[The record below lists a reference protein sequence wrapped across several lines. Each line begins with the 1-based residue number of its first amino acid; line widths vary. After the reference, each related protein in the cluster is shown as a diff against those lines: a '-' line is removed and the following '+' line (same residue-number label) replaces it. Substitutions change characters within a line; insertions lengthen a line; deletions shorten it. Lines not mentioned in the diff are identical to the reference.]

1 MMKESTPLSDDSKI
15 GDLTKEQQAVLHSMR
30 LSRMI
35 LPITIG
41 LCVVA
46 YMLYRQYDPIAFQ
59 KIHWSVR
66 TFQWIGISF
75 TLLVMRHLAFATR
88 MHILSHGHFSF
99 KKCIELIFIFEF
111 SLCVTPTTLGGSAVS
126 LFVMTQEQLS
136 AARTTTIV
144 LYKIVLDSFFFIS
157 TLPLLFWACG
167 SKMIRPDM
175 IDVFDIDWRARIF
188 YFSYVGMAIYGTFFF
203 YGLFINPTLMR
214 RLLKGVT
221 SLPLLKR
228 FNEKAIHLGDNLVLA
243 ADEMR
248 NIGWKRHLAAFLAT
262 WAAWACKFLLISAL
276 IVGIHQ
282 PPIDFQHGLLLYARL
297 QAMFIIMAFSPSP
310 GGAGFAE
317 FVFGD
322 FLSDF
327 VNVPSVALIIALIW
341 RVMSY
346 YLYLA
351 AGAIIVPNWI
361 RKVFLAQPKT

>member
-1 MMKESTPLSDDSKI
+1 MTKESTPLS
-15 GDLTKEQQAVLHSMR
+15 GDRKMDNLTEEQQKVLHSMR
-30 LSRMI
+30 VSRMI

-46 YMLYRQYDPIAFQ
+46 YMLYRQYDPAAFQ
-59 KIHWSVR
+59 KINWSGR
-66 TFQWIGISF
+66 TFMWIGISF
-75 TLLVMRHLAFATR
+75 ILLVMRHLAFATR
-88 MHILSHGHFSF
+88 MYILSHGHFSF

-167 SKMIRPDM
+167 ARMIRPDM
-175 IDVFDIDWRARIF
+175 VDIFDIDWRARIF
-188 YFSYVGMAIYGTFFF
+188 YGSYLGMAIYGTFFF
-203 YGLFINPTLMR
+203 YGLFINPMLMR
-214 RLLKGVT
+214 RFLSWMT
-221 SLPLLKR
+221 TFPILKR
-228 FNEKAIHLGDNLVLA
+228 FHEKAVYLGDNLLLA

-276 IVGIHQ
+276 IVGIHRT
-282 PPIDFQHGLLLYARL
+282 PIDFQQDLLLYARL

-361 RKVFLAQPKT
+361 RKVFLARPK

>member
-1 MMKESTPLSDDSKI
+1 
-15 GDLTKEQQAVLHSMR
+15 
-30 LSRMI
+30 
-35 LPITIG
+35 
-41 LCVVA
+41 
-46 YMLYRQYDPIAFQ
+46 
-59 KIHWSVR
+59 
-66 TFQWIGISF
+66 
-75 TLLVMRHLAFATR
+75 
-88 MHILSHGHFSF
+88 
-99 KKCIELIFIFEF
+99 
-111 SLCVTPTTLGGSAVS
+111 
-126 LFVMTQEQLS
+126 MTQEQLS

-175 IDVFDIDWRARIF
+175 INVFDIDWRSRIF
-188 YFSYVGMAIYGTFFF
+188 YFSYVGMMIYGSFFF

-214 RLLKGVT
+214 RLLTWGA
-221 SLPLLKR
+221 SFPFLKR
-228 FNEKAIHLGDNLVLA
+228 FRPRALQLGDHLILA
-243 ADEMR
+243 AEEMS

-276 IVGIHQ
+276 IIGIHH
-282 PPIDFQHGLLLYARL
+282 PPMDFQHGLLLYARL

-351 AGAIIVPNWI
+351 AGAIIIPNWI
-361 RKVFLAQPKT
+361 RKVFLAQRKA

>member
-1 MMKESTPLSDDSKI
+1 MTKESTPLSDDRI
-15 GDLTKEQQAVLHSMR
+15 MDNLTEDQQKVLHSMR
-30 LSRMI
+30 VSRMI

-46 YMLYRQYDPIAFQ
+46 YMLYRQYDPVAFQ
-59 KIHWSVR
+59 KIHWTGR
-66 TFQWIGISF
+66 TFMWICISF

-88 MHILSHGHFSF
+88 MYILSHGHFSF

-157 TLPLLFWACG
+157 TLPLLFWVCG

-188 YFSYVGMAIYGTFFF
+188 YLSYVGMMLYGSFFF

-214 RLLKGVT
+214 RLLSWAT
-221 SLPLLKR
+221 SFPLMKR
-228 FNEKAIHLGDNLVLA
+228 FHEKAIKLGDNLILA
-243 ADEMR
+243 ADEMK

-276 IVGIHQ
+276 IVGIHH
-282 PPIDFQHGLLLYARL
+282 PPMDFQHGLLLYARL

-361 RKVFLAQPKT
+361 RKVFLAQPKI